1 MTPPSAAPRKRVL
14 VVEDHDSVRSLLKA
28 VLSREGIDIEEAPN
42 GRVAIEKLAAS
53 SFDAVVLDL
62 MMPIVSGYKVLDYLK
77 ANAPQTHCIVV
88 TAAGEIGLSSIDP
101 SIEVLK
107 KPFDT
112 DELRRRVL
120 AAIGNAS
127 MRL

>member
-1 MTPPSAAPRKRVL
+1 MTPSSAAPRKRVL

-42 GRVAIEKLAAS
+42 GRVAIEKLEGS
-53 SFDAVVLDL
+53 TFDAVVLDL
-62 MMPIVSGYKVLDYLK
+62 MMPIVSGYRVLEYLK
-77 ANAPQTHCIVV
+77 TKAPQTRCIVV

-120 AAIGNAS
+120 AAIGSAS
-127 MRL
+127 IRL